1 MTRDIIS
8 ELIIGIKNA
17 GKAGKESVKL
27 PYSNFKLAVA
37 EVLKAEGFIES
48 FTKIG
53 KAPKRI
59 LEIGIAYKS
68 KNTPK
73 IREVVR
79 VSKLSKRIYLNSKD
93 IKKVKNGFGKL
104 IISTSEG
111 IMTGEQAKK
120 KGLGGEALFKIW

>member
-53 KAPKRI
+53 KAPKR
-59 LEIGIAYKS
+59 
-68 KNTPK
+68 
-73 IREVVR
+73 R
-79 VSKLSKRIYLNSKD
+79 
-93 IKKVKNGFGKL
+93 
-104 IISTSEG
+104 
-111 IMTGEQAKK
+111 AKK
-120 KGLGGEALFKIW
+120 MSRTKPKTLENSVINPTIPVERNIVFVSLISLDCCIEFNIN

>member
-17 GKAGKESVKL
+17 GKADKEFVRLS
-27 PYSNFKLAVA
+27 YSNFKYAVA
-37 EVLKAEGFIES
+37 EVLKKEGFIKS
-48 FTKIG
+48 FSKIG
-53 KAPKRI
+53 KTPKRI
-59 LEIGIAYKS
+59 LEIGITYKS

-73 IREVVR
+73 IKDVVR